1 MRPPKIKT
9 ITPAGQAGQ
18 VSAINAVFENLTH
31 SEIRQTLSISGSLH
45 VGFDTSANFNHAAAL
60 DLGVVLPQVLSPL
73 PPHGAH
79 ALVAG
84 AVSAYYGYG
93 YQSSATALEVPAAV
107 SEFSAATGGAL
118 NGAGL
123 KIGILSDSFNL
134 LGGEQAA
141 INGGYLPAASMIH
154 IISEGATGRDEGM
167 AMAELVHAIAP
178 AAQIYFYTATNSP
191 SDFANGITTLGSLGC
206 NVIVDD
212 VSWSNE
218 PFYQNTGTITQ
229 AIENVVASGVNYFT
243 AAGNG
248 SNNYYEAAF
257 SPITGGFNLPGI
269 GTVMTNNVQNGSPYE
284 AVSLKTNAKLDFTM
298 EWTQPF
304 GSNGYDL
311 GAGLFSYSASTGY
324 TLVDNF
330 TTGGLTSDPVLS
342 VQTTE
347 TLSAGTYYLAFYE
360 TNSQLVGGAAITPGE
375 FKFIFLQDSTA
386 TFTGSGAGVGS
397 GAVFGHALAVGA
409 NAVAAVAVGQT
420 PSQGVTTPVV
430 QTFSSYGTGQTY
442 LNAGGTLLATPVVDH
457 APAFAAP
464 DGSATTV
471 FTNFFGTS
479 AAAPNAAAVSLLV
492 LQADPRLLTTQMTYV
507 LERSAISTASTIN
520 GGAGLIQAN
529 TAVAVAITAASTPI
543 WTAQGGTDLWSL
555 AANWSDNALPGS
567 TSAVQITDGL
577 GLFTGTY
584 AVIDNIVTDTIASLI
599 VDGGTF
605 TGAVP
610 ALTIQSAD
618 TLATG
623 TVGVGNA
630 SIDVLGTLLDFGALM
645 SGSAAGT
652 VMIGPQSEFLVAGSL
667 ASDIIDFGGTSSTL
681 ILSTTASATLQS
693 GLNATISNFLSGD
706 TIDLTGLAASAVSSI
721 HVSGATVL
729 LENASGSTLAKLDIT
744 GQSLTSLSFAPGSG
758 GGTVLTSNA
767 CFCAGTRILTVRGEI
782 AVENLNIGDEV
793 ITLNGDAL
801 PVRWI
806 GYRRLDMSRHA
817 CPDKVN
823 PICIHAGALA
833 DGIPC
838 RDLWLSPD
846 HAIYHGGFLI
856 PAKALVNGSNIVQ
869 LHRSH
874 VTYYHVELDQHA
886 VLFAEHLPAE
896 SYLDTGNRD
905 CFENGGGAL
914 QLHPDFAQALREQN
928 SCGTFAETGPVV
940 ASLRER
946 ARARQK
952 LASTV
957 RLSRLV

>member
-1 MRPPKIKT
+1 MRPDKVKT
-9 ITPAGQAGQ
+9 ITPAGQTGQ
-18 VSAINAVFENLTH
+18 ISPYNEVFSDLTH
-31 SEIRQTLSISGSLH
+31 GGAKPTLAASGSLN
-45 VGFDTSANFNHAAAL
+45 VGFDLSANFSHAVAF
-60 DLGVVLPQVLSPL
+60 DLGVILPQVLSPPA
-73 PPHGAH
+73 PPTAH

-84 AVSAYYGYG
+84 AVNAYYGYG
-93 YQSSATALEVPAAV
+93 YQSSAAALAVPAAV
-107 SEFSAATGGAL
+107 NEFAAATGGVL

-178 AAQIYFYTATNSP
+178 SAQIYFYTATNSP

-257 SPITGGFNLPGI
+257 NPISGGFNLPGI
-269 GTVMTNNVQNGSPYE
+269 GTVMTNNVLNGSPYE
-284 AVSLKTNAKLDFTM
+284 AVSLQNNAVLDFTM

-304 GSNGYDL
+304 GANTYDL
-311 GAGLFSYSASTGY
+311 GAGLFSYNAVTGY

-330 TTGGLTSDPVLS
+330 TTGGLTSDPVLN

-360 TNSQLVGGAAITPGE
+360 TNSQLVNGAAVTPGE

-386 TFTGSGAGVGS
+386 TFTGVGAGIGS

-420 PSQGVTTPVV
+420 PSQGVTPPVV
-430 QTFSSYGTGQTY
+430 QTFSSYGTGKTY
-442 LNAGGTLLATPVVDH
+442 LDAGGTLLATPVVDH
-457 APAFAAP
+457 APVFAAP

-492 LQADPRLLTTQMTYV
+492 LQADSRLLTTQMTYV

-520 GGAGLIQAN
+520 GGAGLIQAS
-529 TAVAVAITAASTPI
+529 TAVAEAITAASTPI
-543 WTAQGGTDLWSL
+543 WTAQGGSNLWSL
-555 AANWSDNALPGS
+555 AANWSDNLVPGS

-584 AVIDNIVTDTIASLI
+584 AVVDNIAFDKISTLL

-605 TGAVP
+605 TGAIP
-610 ALTIQSAD
+610 AFTIQSAD

-623 TVGVGNA
+623 TLGVGNA
-630 SIDVLGTLLDFGALM
+630 SIDVLGTLLDSGALLGG
-645 SGSAAGT
+645 SGTGT
-652 VMIGPQSEFLVAGSL
+652 VVIGPQSEFLVAGAL
-667 ASDIIDFGGTSSTL
+667 ASDHIDFSGTSSVF
-681 ILSTTASATLQS
+681 ILSTSNSATLQS
-693 GLNATISNFLSGD
+693 GLNATISNFLAGD
-706 TIDLTGLAASAVSSI
+706 TIDLTGLAASAVSSV
-721 HVSGATVL
+721 HVSGSTVL
-729 LENASGSTLAKLDIT
+729 LENTSGSTLAKLDIT
-744 GQSLTSLSFAPGSG
+744 GQSPTSLSFAAASG
-758 GGTVLTSNA
+758 GGTALTSNA
-767 CFCAGTRILTVRGEI
+767 CFCGGTRILTVRGEI

-793 ITLNGDAL
+793 ISLNGDAL

-806 GYRRLDMSRHA
+806 GYRRLDISRHA
-817 CPDKVN
+817 SPDKVK
-823 PICIHAGALA
+823 PICIQAGALA
-833 DGIPC
+833 DDVPC
-838 RDLWLSPD
+838 RDLSLSPD

-856 PAKALVNGSNIVQ
+856 PAKALVNGANIVQ
-869 LHRSH
+869 LNRTH
-874 VTYYHVELDQHA
+874 VTYYHVELDLHA
-886 VLFAEHLPAE
+886 VLFAERLPAE

-905 CFENGGGAL
+905 CFENSGGAL
-914 QLHPDFAQALREQN
+914 QLHPDFAQAFREQN
-928 SCGTFAETGPVV
+928 SCGIFAETGPVV
-940 ASLRER
+940 ASLRDR

-952 LASTV
+952 LAV
-957 RLSRLV
+957 AARRYRYP